1 MITPLEVLAIEMTL
15 GLVCV
20 LFGWLHVRQ
29 NRLEDKINNCVE
41 KDDLAEMKQDLKT
54 TLELVTELRV
64 ENAKWQGL
72 MQRALETE

>member
-41 KDDLAEMKQDLKT
+41 KDDLAEMKIDLKA

-72 MQRALETE
+72 MQRALENK